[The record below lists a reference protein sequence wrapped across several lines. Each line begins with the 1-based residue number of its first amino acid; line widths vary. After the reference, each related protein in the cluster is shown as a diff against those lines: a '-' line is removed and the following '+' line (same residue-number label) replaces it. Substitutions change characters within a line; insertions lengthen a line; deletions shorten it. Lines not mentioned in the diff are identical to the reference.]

1 MPDNALCRE
10 QIISE
15 DYRDFITGGITS
27 NFLASLPSGE
37 YCTQAADFYYECLY
51 LPANVAEPIT
61 FERFP
66 YYTIPKCYT
75 PLSLDT
81 LSQTGILPIQ
91 NFPTLQLKGKG
102 ILLGFLDSGIDYT
115 LPIFRNPDGT
125 SRVGGIWDQT
135 IQDGPPPELFSYGS
149 VYTKAQIDAAL
160 QTETPLDL
168 VPSTDTDGHGTF
180 VASLAAGSGN
190 ASESF
195 LGAAPES
202 TLAVVKLKQAKQY
215 LRNYYFIPENA
226 VCYQETDLLLGLKYL
241 TNLAIE
247 LSLPLVLCITVGTS
261 SGGHI
266 AILPFS
272 NCLDSYA
279 ALYNCIPVIGV
290 GNEADKRHHYQNAL
304 QDDLDT
310 RSVEIR
316 VGENTAGFTLELWTN
331 IPNLVSV
338 SLESPG
344 GESTSDIPLRV
355 GSTINYSFLLERTRV
370 SIDYRLIV
378 EKTTAEL
385 IFFRFQAPS
394 PGIWRVRVKPVRIL
408 DGVFHLWLPVTEF
421 LSGEVFFLESNPYY
435 TITNPGN
442 TMRPMVM
449 AYYDG
454 SNNAVALSS
463 GRGYELSG
471 KYHPDLAAPGINVRG
486 ALPGGR
492 YATRSG
498 SSISTAVSAGATAL
512 LLQWVR
518 NYGGTVDGV
527 PATDAYLIKAL
538 FLLGAVQPG
547 NMTFPNRDWGY
558 GQLNLFEVFEV
569 LRRL

>member
-1 MPDNALCRE
+1 MPDYALCHE
-10 QIISE
+10 QILSE
-15 DYRDFITGGITS
+15 DYRDFIIGGIAS
-27 NFLASLPSGE
+27 DFLASLPLAE

-51 LPANVAEPIT
+51 LPASLAEPIT

-66 YYTIPKCYT
+66 YYTIPKCYA

-91 NFPTLQLKGKG
+91 NLPSLQLKGEG

-125 SRVGGIWDQT
+125 SRIVGIWDQT
-135 IQDGPPPELFSYGS
+135 IQDGPQSELFSYGS
-149 VYTKAQIDAAL
+149 VYTKEELDNAL
-160 QTETPLDL
+160 RNANPFDF
-168 VPSTDTDGHGTF
+168 VPSMDTDGHGTF
-180 VASLAAGSGN
+180 VASLAAGSQN
-190 ASESF
+190 ISEGF

-202 TLAVVKLKQAKQY
+202 TLAVVKLKQAKRY
-215 LRNYYFIPENA
+215 LKDYYFIPENT

-241 TNLAIE
+241 ANLATE

-261 SGGHI
+261 FGGHI

-272 NCLDSYA
+272 NSLDSYA
-279 ALYNCIPVIGV
+279 ARYNCVPVIGV
-290 GNEADKRHHYQNAL
+290 GNEADKRHHYMGTSRNMS
-304 QDDLDT
+304 DT
-310 RSVEIR
+310 QVVEIR
-316 VGENTAGFTLELWTN
+316 VGENTAGFTLELWTSV
-331 IPNLVSV
+331 PNLVSV

-344 GESTSDIPLRV
+344 GESTSNLPLRI
-355 GSTINYSFLLERTRV
+355 GSTIDYSFLLERTRV

-385 IFFRFQAPS
+385 IFFRFQNPS
-394 PGIWRVRVKPVRIL
+394 PGIWRIRVTPVRML
-408 DGVFHLWLPVTEF
+408 DGIFHMWLPLTEF
-421 LSGEVFFLESNPYY
+421 LGGEVFFLESNPYY

-442 TMRPMVM
+442 TMRPLIM
-449 AYYDG
+449 AYYEG
-454 SNNAVALSS
+454 SNNAVSLSS

-498 SSISTAVSAGATAL
+498 SCISTAVSAGAAAL

-518 NYGGTVDGV
+518 NYGGTIDGV
-527 PATDAYLIKAL
+527 PASDAYLIKGL
-538 FLLGAVQPG
+538 FLLGAVQPD

-558 GQLNLFEVFEV
+558 GQLNLFEVFEI